1 MSNFN
6 SLFNEYANTKNGD
19 VYAFCQKYKEAS
31 VATRF
36 LLIRSFDSENL
47 KKLLTKHNVAFSNGK
62 EKELMEIA
70 YDSTITIQNLLDYIE
85 KKRPELIEEREKEVA
100 GLETVLQ
107 QIPVVGCGVRNDNVD
122 TIVQAFT
129 RNKDLKTYEELEAS
143 LNSDILLRVKQYCL
157 WSYYNQTSNDI
168 IELIFLKHKNV
179 IPTLRKIYNIDFFLR
194 VDDEIIPFDLKIT
207 HVSDEYFELASKGIS
222 IATNI
227 FDDFAVN
234 KDNASELETIKAY
247 YKEYKKSH
255 KALSLPNI
263 SEFKSDTKA
272 TLSDYIITL
281 DSKSKEFIIE
291 LQQAHAAYV
300 PANQDELKMLEW
312 WNYKYQGE
320 RLFCNNNRLFVFL
333 AYKNK
338 FIDGRDLKGNTA
350 EIERKINALLDNLSS
365 SSIHTIK
372 YHYEKDP
379 KLAGDYTV
387 YSLSTIYSE

>member
-1 MSNFN
+1 MSNFD

-19 VYAFCQKYKEAS
+19 VYAFCEKYKANS

-36 LLIRSFDSENL
+36 LLIRSFDSDNL
-47 KKLLTKHNVAFSNGK
+47 KKLLAKHNVSFSSSK
-62 EKELMEIA
+62 EKKLMQIA
-70 YDSTITIQNLLDYIE
+70 YDSNITIQNLLDYIE
-85 KKRPELIEEREKEVA
+85 AKRPELIKEREKEVA
-100 GLETVLQ
+100 GLEEVLK
-107 QIPVVGCGVRNDNVD
+107 QIPVVGCGVRNDNVN

-129 RNKDLKTYEELEAS
+129 RNKGLKTYEELETS
-143 LNSDILLRVKQYCL
+143 LNTTILSRIKQYCL

-194 VDDEIIPFDLKIT
+194 VYDEIVPFDLKIT

-222 IATNI
+222 VNNNTH
-227 FDDFAVN
+227 DDFFVN
-234 KDNASELETIKAY
+234 KENTSELETIKAY
-247 YKEYKKSH
+247 YKEYKKVH
-255 KALSLPNI
+255 KQLSLPNI

-272 TLSDYIITL
+272 TLSDYIIKL
-281 DSKSKEFIIE
+281 DSESADFILE

-300 PANQDELKMLEW
+300 PADQDALKMLEW

-333 AYKNK
+333 AYKTK
-338 FIDGRDLKGNTA
+338 FVDGRDLKGNTA
-350 EIERKINALLDNLSS
+350 EIEIKINNLLDNLSS
-365 SSIHTIK
+365 NSIHTIK

-379 KLAGDYTV
+379 KLVGDYTV
-387 YSLSTIYSE
+387 YSLSIIYSE

>member
-1 MSNFN
+1 MSNFD

-19 VYAFCQKYKEAS
+19 VYAFCEKYKANS

-36 LLIRSFDSENL
+36 LLIRSFDSDNL
-47 KKLLTKHNVAFSNGK
+47 KKLLSKHNISFSSGK
-62 EKELMEIA
+62 EKELMQIA
-70 YDSTITIQNLLDYIE
+70 YDSDITIQNLLDYIE
-85 KKRPELIEEREKEVA
+85 AKRPELIEEREKEVA
-100 GLETVLQ
+100 GLEEVLK

-129 RNKDLKTYEELEAS
+129 RNKDLKTYEELETS
-143 LNSDILLRVKQYCL
+143 LNTDILSRVRQYCL

-194 VDDEIIPFDLKIT
+194 VDDEIVPFDLKIT

-222 IATNI
+222 VNNNTH
-227 FDDFAVN
+227 DDFLVN
-234 KDNASELETIKAY
+234 KENASELETIKAY
-247 YKEYKKSH
+247 YKEYKKAH
-255 KALSLPNI
+255 KQLSLPNI

-281 DSKSKEFIIE
+281 DSESADFILE

-300 PANQDELKMLEW
+300 PADQDALKMLEW

-333 AYKNK
+333 AYKTK

-350 EIERKINALLDNLSS
+350 EIERKINNLLDNLSS
-365 SSIHTIK
+365 NSIHTIK

-379 KLAGDYTV
+379 KLVGDYTV